1 MTPHPPT
8 PSPLEGKGSRTY
20 FSPLLSFKMGEGLG
34 VRGLALLLLLSFS
47 GAIASDLSQA
57 TDWFRKGNEAYE
69 KGSFE
74 EASSDYQKAEDLGVA
89 NARLYYNHGNA
100 LFRQHQLGL
109 SILNYER
116 ARKLD
121 PLDEDI
127 QFNLRF
133 AQSQVADKIPEP
145 EPNLLTKLLWNV
157 HASYSVRAGLWI
169 AFGLF
174 ALAFAAVAAALFLTS
189 FLRWLSILIA
199 VVASLTLAAFSPSLI
214 YKIHQQETMQYG
226 IVLQPAVEMFSGP
239 GENYQVL
246 AKVHEGSRFEIVEQR
261 GDWLSVKLA
270 NGKGGFVRTNQLGK
284 V

>member
-1 MTPHPPT
+1 MNRFI
-8 PSPLEGKGSRTY
+8 SVLM
-20 FSPLLSFKMGEGLG
+20 F
-34 VRGLALLLLLSFS
+34 LAVTLSFS
-47 GAIASDLSQA
+47 TAADLASA

-69 KGSFE
+69 KGNFE

-100 LFRQHQLGL
+100 LFRQRQLGL

-116 ARKLD
+116 ARKLA

-127 QFNLRF
+127 LSNLRF
-133 AQSQVADKIPEP
+133 AQAQLADKIPEP
-145 EPNLLTKLLWNV
+145 ESNLLTRLVWTA
-157 HASYSVRAGLWI
+157 HAGYSVRSGVWA

-174 ALAFAAVAAALFLTS
+174 ALAFTAVAAALFLSS

-199 VVASLTLAAFSPSLI
+199 VISSLGLIAFSPSLA
-214 YKIHQQETMQYG
+214 YKIHQQETAQYG
-226 IVLQPAVEMFSGP
+226 VVLQPAIEMFSGP

-246 AKVHEGSRFEIVEQR
+246 AKVHEGTRFEIVEQR

-270 NGKGGFVRTNQLGK
+270 NGKGGFVRANQLGK

>member
-1 MTPHPPT
+1 MKRFIRV
-8 PSPLEGKGSRTY
+8 LI
-20 FSPLLSFKMGEGLG
+20 LLAVAM
-34 VRGLALLLLLSFS
+34 SFS
-47 GAIASDLSQA
+47 TAADLASA

-69 KGSFE
+69 KGNFE

-89 NARLYYNHGNA
+89 NSRLYYNHGNA

-109 SILNYER
+109 SILYYER
-116 ARKLD
+116 ARKLT

-127 QFNLRF
+127 LSNLRF
-133 AQSQVADKIPEP
+133 AQAQLADKIPEP
-145 EPNLLTKLLWNV
+145 ESNLLTRLAWNV
-157 HASYSVRAGLWI
+157 HAGYSVRSGVWA

-174 ALAFAAVAAALFLTS
+174 TLAFAAVAAALFLAS

-199 VVASLTLAAFSPSLI
+199 VISSLALIAFSPSLG
-214 YKIHQQETMQYG
+214 YKIHQQETVQIG
-226 IVLQPAVEMFSGP
+226 IVLQPAIEMFSGP

-246 AKVHEGSRFEIVEQR
+246 AKVHEGTRFEIVEQR

-270 NGKGGFVRTNQLGK
+270 NGKGGFVRANQLGK